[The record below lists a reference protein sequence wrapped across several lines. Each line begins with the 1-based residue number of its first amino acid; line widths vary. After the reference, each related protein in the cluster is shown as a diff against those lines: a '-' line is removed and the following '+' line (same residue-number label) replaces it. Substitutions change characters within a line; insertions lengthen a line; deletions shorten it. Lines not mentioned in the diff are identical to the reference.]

1 MHNRFFKAFLS
12 VKKVTHRKL
21 SKLLFPLLRVILI
34 YTYAKLT
41 DKYQAGYSQ
50 LSQGKINIQRD
61 VNVLFTARKEYKY

>member
-1 MHNRFFKAFLS
+1 MGYSLKTLKIA
-12 VKKVTHRKL
+12 
-21 SKLLFPLLRVILI
+21 FPLLKTILI

-61 VNVLFTARKEYKY
+61 LNILFAARKEYKY